1 MTQTLLQW
9 MKTVWQQDWWSMEQA
24 LMLSTISVVSC
35 LCQCFLLLLYKI
47 VYSVQTFREA
57 VPEFDYR
64 ESIIAQNSNKSRLVS
79 YAGIEYENW
88 ETNIE
93 NRDALIE
100 NRDALVEN
108 RDVVIENR
116 VSTLDSWFMRGLRI
130 ECQLTFERYCSNFFS
145 VSFIY
150 QSVFILFLFF
160 CKQFMGIVGNYIVG
174 YTIN

>member
-1 MTQTLLQW
+1 MTQTLIQW

-47 VYSVQTFREA
+47 VYCVQTFREA
-57 VPEFDYR
+57 VPEFDYW
-64 ESIIAQNSNKSRLVS
+64 ESIIARNSNKSRLVS
-79 YAGIEYENW
+79 LAGIEYDNW

-100 NRDALVEN
+100 NRDALVGN
-108 RDVVIENR
+108 RDVVIEDRESSVNLLLNDT
-116 VSTLDSWFMRGLRI
+116 VAI
-130 ECQLTFERYCSNFFS
+130 FFLFLLYAK
-145 VSFIY
+145 VFFIL
-150 QSVFILFLFF
+150 FLFLFF
-160 CKQFMGIVGNYIVG
+160 CKPFMGIVGNCIVG